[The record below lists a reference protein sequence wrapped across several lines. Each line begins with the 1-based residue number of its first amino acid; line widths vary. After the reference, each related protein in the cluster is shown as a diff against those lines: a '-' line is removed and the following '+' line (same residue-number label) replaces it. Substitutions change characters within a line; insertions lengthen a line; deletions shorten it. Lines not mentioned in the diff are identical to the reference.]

1 MAEVV
6 IDENATQL
14 ISPFSRPVPGQSL
27 TNDPDTPYPW
37 DTPPEI
43 VSVQDGIDYFIET
56 LLQKEALVSLVQIL
70 ASGAYSIS
78 EIAQIMLE
86 KGWREGKW
94 KSDLMLM
101 LAEPLMVI
109 IMAISERAE
118 IRDYELYAGENEEL
132 ENEEETQITRD
143 LKNSMEEAAML
154 KGMEIPSIKKESVPV
169 EALEKIK
176 ETPIPT
182 KESLLA
188 NETTKSSTES
198 LLRRN

>member
-1 MAEVV
+1 MAEVT
-6 IDENATQL
+6 IDENAAEL
-14 ISPFSRPVPGQSL
+14 ISPFNRPIPGQSL
-27 TNDPDTPYPW
+27 TNDPGTPYPW

-56 LLQKEALVSLVQIL
+56 LLQKEALISLVQIL

-94 KSDLMLM
+94 KSDVMLL

-132 ENEEETQITRD
+132 ENEEELEITKD
-143 LKNSMEEAAML
+143 LKNSMEESAFV
-154 KGMEIPSIKKESVPV
+154 KGMEIPSIKKESVPA
-169 EALEKIK
+169 ESLEKIK

-198 LLRRN
+198 LLGRN

>member
-1 MAEVV
+1 MAEVI
-6 IDENATQL
+6 IDENATE
-14 ISPFSRPVPGQSL
+14 IVSPFNRPIPGQSL
-27 TNDPDTPYPW
+27 TNDPATPYPW
-37 DTPPEI
+37 DTPPEM

-70 ASGAYSIS
+70 ASGAYTIS

-118 IRDYELYAGENEEL
+118 IRDYELYDGENNEVDD
-132 ENEEETQITRD
+132 EEEIAITKDLRD
-143 LKNSMEEAAML
+143 SMKEDTFFR
-154 KGMEIPSIKKESVPV
+154 GISIPPVRKESVPEGV
-169 EALEKIK
+169 LEQIK
-176 ETPIPT
+176 EMPVP
-182 KESLLA
+182 KQESLLA
-188 NETTKSSTES
+188 APEENTSEES
-198 LLRRN
+198 LLGRS

>member
-6 IDENATQL
+6 IDDNATQL

-78 EIAQIMLE
+78 EVAQI
-86 KGWREGKW
+86 
-94 KSDLMLM
+94 
-101 LAEPLMVI
+101 I

-176 ETPIPT
+176 EAPIPT

-198 LLRRN
+198 LLGRN

>member
-6 IDENATQL
+6 IDDNATQL

-27 TNDPDTPYPW
+27 TNDPDTHYPW

-176 ETPIPT
+176 EAPIPT

-198 LLRRN
+198 LLGRN

>member
-1 MAEVV
+1 MAEVI
-6 IDENATQL
+6 IDENATE
-14 ISPFSRPVPGQSL
+14 IVSPFNRPIPGQSL
-27 TNDPDTPYPW
+27 TNDPATPYPW
-37 DTPPEI
+37 DTPPEM

-70 ASGAYSIS
+70 ASGAYTIS

-118 IRDYELYAGENEEL
+118 IRDYELYDGEKEEL
-132 ENEEETQITRD
+132 ENEEETGSIKD
-143 LKNSMEEAAML
+143 LKDSMEEAAML

-176 ETPIPT
+176 EAPIPT

>member
-1 MAEVV
+1 
-6 IDENATQL
+6 
-14 ISPFSRPVPGQSL
+14 
-27 TNDPDTPYPW
+27 
-37 DTPPEI
+37 
-43 VSVQDGIDYFIET
+43 
-56 LLQKEALVSLVQIL
+56 
-70 ASGAYSIS
+70 
-78 EIAQIMLE
+78 MLE

-176 ETPIPT
+176 EAPIPT